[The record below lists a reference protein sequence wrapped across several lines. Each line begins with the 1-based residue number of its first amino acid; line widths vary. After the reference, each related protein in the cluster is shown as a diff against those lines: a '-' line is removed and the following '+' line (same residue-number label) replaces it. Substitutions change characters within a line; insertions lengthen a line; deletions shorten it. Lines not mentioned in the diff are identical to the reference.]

1 MNTYLYRILLPN
13 GRVRRGMVRLSVVHD
28 HSARLWLERHFD
40 AVVLQLYRLPKLL
53 TAPGQML
60 ARLGLRQLSQEELSG
75 LLRDLGV
82 MTRAGISL
90 MDALRSIIEDNDTHN
105 RRVASVARML
115 FAELDAG
122 ASVTQAFGRFP
133 DLFPETV
140 RSLLLIGEETGTL
153 DKMLLE
159 AAQHVERLTTLGRD
173 LRRAM
178 IYPMFVF
185 ATIIGAAAFWLYY
198 VIPNLAELFLQM
210 RLELPWVTRQLLAFS
225 GWAEQHILSTLL
237 ALVLVVAAI
246 SLAVRMSRRVRNLT
260 YTLGH
265 RLPVFR
271 TILVTSGM
279 AFITEYMA
287 LMIRSGI
294 NILSSLDIMERSL
307 GDEYYRTRIRR
318 INRRLERGERL
329 GASFRQV
336 GGFPPMAVRMIN
348 LGEESGSLDT
358 QLQHLASEYR
368 GRLRHLIETIS
379 EVIKPLVILLA
390 GAFFLLLVVA
400 LLLPIY
406 ELVGQAMAG
415 PMGS

>member
-1 MNTYLYRILLPN
+1 MNTYLYRILLPS
-13 GRVRRGMVRLSVVHD
+13 GKVRRGMVRLSVVHD
-28 HSARLWLERHFD
+28 HSARIWIERHFD
-40 AVVLQLYRLPKLL
+40 AVILQLYRLPKLL
-53 TAPGQML
+53 AAPGQL
-60 ARLGLRQLSQEELSG
+60 FTRLGLRQLSQEELSG

-90 MDALRSIIEDNDTHN
+90 MDALKSIIEDNDTHN

-115 FAELDAG
+115 LSELDSG
-122 ASVTQAFGRFP
+122 ASVTQAFSRFP

-140 RSLLLIGEETGTL
+140 RSLLLIGEETGKL

-198 VIPNLAELFLQM
+198 VIPNLAELFQQM
-210 RLELPWVTRQLLAFS
+210 RLELPWATRKLLAFS
-225 GWAEQHILSTLL
+225 AWAEQHILVSLMGMVLLVTGIIL
-237 ALVLVVAAI
+237 AL
-246 SLAVRMSRRVRNLT
+246 RMSRRMRNLT
-260 YTLGH
+260 YSLGH

-294 NILSSLDIMERSL
+294 NIVSSLDIMERSL
-307 GDEYYRTRIRR
+307 ADEYYRVRIQQ
-318 INRRLERGERL
+318 INQRLERGERL
-329 GASFRQV
+329 GPSFRQV

-348 LGEESGSLDT
+348 LGEESGSLDV
-358 QLQHLASEYR
+358 QLEHLSSEYR
-368 GRLRHLIETIS
+368 ARLQHLIETIS

-406 ELVGQAMAG
+406 ELVGQAMSG
-415 PMGS
+415 PMGG